1 MWIYRH
7 FKNTNLKI
15 SLKTNNFP
23 ERNQILTKTT
33 CTKWKPMTGKWCK
46 PVLIAARILLLLPF
60 KKYNNNNNNNNNNN
74 KLQLVSHPVAVVI
87 LHVNK
92 T

>member
-1 MWIYRH
+1 MKQKAMWIYRH

-46 PVLIAARILLLLPF
+46 PVLIAAISIIIIIIIIII
-60 KKYNNNNNNNNNNN
+60 NCNW
-74 KLQLVSHPVAVVI
+74 LVTRWQW
-87 LHVNK
+87 LFYM
-92 T
+92 